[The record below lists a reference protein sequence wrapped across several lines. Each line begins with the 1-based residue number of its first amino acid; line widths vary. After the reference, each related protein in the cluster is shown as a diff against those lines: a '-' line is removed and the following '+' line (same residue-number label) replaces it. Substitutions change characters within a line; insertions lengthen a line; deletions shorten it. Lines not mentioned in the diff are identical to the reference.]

1 MNLFVNVRDSSD
13 CINVVAEM
21 TIERLGFGAV
31 FFVES
36 GAGFWRRHW
45 GHSLKVGKVG
55 AKFYVFRIDNS
66 CANIGASVEVKRNW
80 VSDSRNFG
88 AVGGFLQAVLVVF
101 QSCLLCWG
109 RCHVL
114 PLFNPLWD
122 GPPGTW

>member
-1 MNLFVNVRDSSD
+1 MNVQDSSD

-31 FFVES
+31 LFVES

-80 VSDSRNFG
+80 VSDGRNFG
-88 AVGGFLQAVLVVF
+88 AVGDFLHVVWLAF
-101 QSCLLCWG
+101 QSCLLYWG
-109 RCHVL
+109 RCC
-114 PLFNPLWD
+114 WQRWW
-122 GPPGTW
+122 T